1 MASDESSIN
10 MGFKET
16 PFYLYSKPDVTIVAG
31 DNEIE
36 VHEFVLASQSEFFK
50 AALHCGLKESRERRI
65 ALPEIQP
72 NTIFAVLN
80 WLYRAPLVPYFQGDN
95 APSVFSQDS
104 TESLKAI
111 MQAFDFLQ
119 IKGAGRDYCKFV
131 EEYLQK
137 VGTSCY
143 ICPRDPEACYIVI
156 QLNEVYKSG
165 GSITAEAMERLVC
178 GIDGSRGYRQGDNS
192 NEVYRSEGSITK
204 EALAKLVS
212 GIAADKSSCPV
223 ANDFIEA
230 LQLLP
235 DHYGRFLRDFS
246 LGLIK
251 RIKF

>member
-1 MASDESSIN
+1 MASNESSIN

-80 WLYRAPLVPYFQGDN
+80 WLYRAPLVPYFQDKD
-95 APSVFSQDS
+95 ASSVFSEASTRMLQD
-104 TESLKAI
+104 I

-119 IKGAGRDYCKFV
+119 IKGAGKDYCKFV

-137 VGTSCY
+137 VGTGCY
-143 ICPRDPEACYIVI
+143 PRPENSHAHHIVT
-156 QLNEVYKSG
+156 QMNEVYKSG
-165 GSITAEAMERLVC
+165 GSITAEAIERLVC
-178 GIDGSRGYRQGDNS
+178 GIDESRAFTYRTYSNVGACFFQAFQGISDPDG
-192 NEVYRSEGSITK
+192 RCFRD
-204 EALAKLVS
+204 L
-212 GIAADKSSCPV
+212 
-223 ANDFIEA
+223 
-230 LQLLP
+230 LLP
-235 DHYGRFLRDFS
+235 YAR
-246 LGLIK
+246 
-251 RIKF
+251 KFQERPPPK